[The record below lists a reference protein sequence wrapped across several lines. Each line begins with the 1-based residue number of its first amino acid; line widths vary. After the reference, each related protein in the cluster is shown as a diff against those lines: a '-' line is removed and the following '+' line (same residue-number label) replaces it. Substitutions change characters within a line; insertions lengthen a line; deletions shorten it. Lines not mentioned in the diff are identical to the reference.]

1 MKSSKIEVDIV
12 RPFNNAAT
20 TNVNNNDD
28 NTPARTVNNT

>member
-12 RPFNNAAT
+12 RSFNNATT

-28 NTPARTVNNT
+28 NTPARTVSNS